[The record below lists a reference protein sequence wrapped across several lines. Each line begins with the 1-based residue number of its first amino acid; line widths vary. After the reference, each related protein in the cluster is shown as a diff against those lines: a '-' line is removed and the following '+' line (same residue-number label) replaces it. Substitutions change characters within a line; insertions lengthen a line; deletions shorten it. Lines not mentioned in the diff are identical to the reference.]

1 MEGEN
6 QVKFYFGIIAAML
19 AFLIIT
25 AGFISIVFRYH
36 KRLLI
41 KQQELLKQ
49 DAQHKKELLLTSINS
64 AEAERIQLAKDIHD
78 EIGSIFSTLSLSINQ
93 INESHLLETHHLQV
107 SKKLLKSGIDSVRR
121 ISHAIVPF
129 ELDLLGLEDT
139 LDNHFNTLS
148 SLSGIDIMFENTT
161 DLEPL
166 HKNATLALY
175 RIVQELCSNCVK
187 HAEASKIVISI
198 NGNDS
203 SIFLIYHDDGKGAL
217 LQPGSGSAGIGL
229 KNIESRVILLGGSVN
244 FISAPS
250 AGFSCH
256 ISIPLQTNLSS

>member
-1 MEGEN
+1 MESEN

-25 AGFISIVFRYH
+25 AGFITVVFRYH

-41 KQQELLKQ
+41 KQQELLKR
-49 DAQHKKELLLTSINS
+49 DVQHKKELLLTSINS

-93 INESHLLETHHLQV
+93 INEHHVSDANHLQV

-148 SLSGIDIMFENTT
+148 SLSGIEIVFENTIG
-161 DLEPL
+161 LELL

-175 RIVQELCSNCVK
+175 RIVQELCSNCLK
-187 HAEASKIVISI
+187 HAGAQKIVITI
-198 NGNDS
+198 TGNDS
-203 SIFLIYHDDGKGAL
+203 SLFLTYHDNGKGTAL
-217 LQPGSGSAGIGL
+217 HTNGNMVGIGL
-229 KNIESRVILLGGSVN
+229 KNIESRTILLGGHVN
-244 FISAPS
+244 FISAPGE
-250 AGFSCH
+250 GFSCH
-256 ISIPLQTNLSS
+256 VSIPLKNNLSL